1 MDEVRLRE
9 HVELIREVFYY
20 SHRFK
25 DKTFVFKID
34 YPLVLE
40 PHFPNLLRDLAL
52 LHQTGIHVVIVPGAK
67 ERIDEVLKEYGEESL
82 SVGGIRIS
90 TPEALPFIKMAA
102 FDVVNKFMA
111 PLSGF
116 KVNALVGNWVKARG
130 IGIIDGVD
138 YQFTGKVEKVNAE
151 LLDQMLDGGH
161 IPILPCIGWSSAGQ
175 AYNISSDELALAV
188 CETLG
193 AEKLFFISESEG
205 IDGRGYDLPPDVE
218 RLPDGRVPRM
228 SEAQTQALLD
238 LNRGV
243 QDVDLHYIELALQA
257 CQRGVERAH
266 LVDGRTEGVILK
278 EIFSNIG
285 IGTMI
290 YSDDYESIRSMK
302 SGDVSDVHRLMK
314 PLIDKGILVNRTEE
328 DLMAAHKDYVVYEV
342 DGAVHACGA
351 LHTYPD
357 GQGEI
362 AAIATN
368 PSYVHLSMGKK
379 ILNFLVEKAKKQGLR
394 RVFVLTTQTTD
405 WFQLLGFKDAD
416 LDTLP
421 EKKQQSYNHQRKS
434 RILALEL

>member
-20 SHRFK
+20 SHRFQ

-34 YPLVLE
+34 YPMVME
-40 PHFPNLLRDLAL
+40 KHFPNLLRDLAL

-67 ERIDEVLKEYGEESL
+67 ERIDEVLKEYGEESQ
-82 SVGGIRIS
+82 VEAGIRIS
-90 TPEALPFIKMAA
+90 TAEDLPFIKMAA
-102 FDVVNKFMA
+102 FDVVNKFMT

-116 KVNALVGNWVKARG
+116 KVNALVGNWVRARG
-130 IGIIDGVD
+130 LGVINGVD

-151 LLDQMLDGGH
+151 LLEQMLDGGH

-175 AYNISSDELALAV
+175 AYNISSDDLALAV

-205 IDGRGYDLPPDVE
+205 IDGRGYDVTPDVE

-228 SEAQTQALLD
+228 SVSQAQALLE
-238 LNRGV
+238 LNQGV
-243 QDVDLHYIELALQA
+243 QDVDLHYIKQALAA
-257 CQRGVERAH
+257 CKKGVERVH

-290 YSDDYESIRSMK
+290 YSDDYESIRSMTP
-302 SGDVSDVHRLMK
+302 GDVSDVHRLMK
-314 PLIDKGILVNRTEE
+314 PLIDQGILVNRTEE
-328 DLMAAHKDYVVYEV
+328 DLIETYHDYVVYEV
-342 DGAVHACGA
+342 DGAIHACGA
-351 LHTYPD
+351 LHTYQD

-368 PSYVHLSMGKK
+368 PSYAHLSMGKK
-379 ILNFLVEKAKKQGLR
+379 ILGFLVSRAIKLELR

-405 WFQLLGFKDAD
+405 WFHQMGFKEAD
-416 LDTLP
+416 LETLP
-421 EKKQQSYNHQRKS
+421 EKKQVNYNRQRKS
-434 RILALEL
+434 KIFAKEL